1 MNIINLGHACFL
13 FQGKDVSFLVDPYQD
28 NSVPNL
34 RLPRVSANY
43 VFASHDHHDHNA
55 LNLMR
60 LVPTD
65 KELKY
70 ETIVVPHDHHGG
82 AHRGLNKMHVFYVD
96 GLKIIHTGDLGCIP
110 SQEVLEKMKDA
121 DVLLAPINGY
131 YTISSKELV
140 EIINIVKPRLVIPM
154 HYYKASNN
162 SGYPDGN
169 QIDIFKELVPNYLEV
184 NDYKVAITED
194 LYKYDALI
202 FNKELKEGSF

>member
-13 FQGKDVSFLVDPYQD
+13 FQGKEVSFLVDPYQD

-34 RLPRVSANY
+34 RLPRVSVNC
-43 VFASHDHHDHNA
+43 VFASHDHRDHNA
-55 LNLMR
+55 LNLVR
-60 LVPTD
+60 IVPTD

-82 AHRGLNKMHVFYVD
+82 AHRGLNKMFVFYVD

-110 SQEVLEKMKDA
+110 SQEVLEKMKDV

-140 EIINIVKPRLVIPM
+140 EVINIVKPRLVIPM

-184 NDYKVAITED
+184 NDYKVAITDD

-202 FNKELKEGSF
+202 FNKELKEDSF